1 MRLRRSK
8 NYKEVLMK
16 NLFKLLG
23 NVALV
28 AMIGFTIASCSTN
41 NANSTNSTNSIM
53 TDEEQRE
60 WITALDPPPKSLIQ
74 RGMATQEMQ
83 TPGLTAAHPA
93 IRIDTKATIKNLRT
107 RKEVVVTITERIAP
121 SGTRVIDVSPETAR
135 ALDLGS
141 TGDPVI
147 IIAANFFK

>member
-1 MRLRRSK
+1 
-8 NYKEVLMK
+8 MK

-41 NANSTNSTNSIM
+41 SANSTNNANSANRIM

-60 WITALDPPPKSLIQ
+60 WIKVLDPPPGSLIQ

-83 TPGLTAAHPA
+83 TPGLAAAHPA
-93 IRIDTKATIKNLRT
+93 IPRDTKATIKNLRN
-107 RKEVVVTITERIAP
+107 RKEVVVTITDRIAP
-121 SGTRVIDVSPETAR
+121 SATRIIDVSPETAR

-141 TGDPVI
+141 KGDPVI
-147 IIAANFFK
+147 IIGPPRP